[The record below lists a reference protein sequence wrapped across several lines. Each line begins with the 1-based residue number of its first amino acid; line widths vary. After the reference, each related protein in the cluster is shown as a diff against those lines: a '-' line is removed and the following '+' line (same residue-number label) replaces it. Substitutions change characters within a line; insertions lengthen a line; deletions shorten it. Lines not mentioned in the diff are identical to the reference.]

1 MHSRF
6 NNRNFGVLEI
16 IVSVAILAAF
26 SVFVLRLFAAASKD
40 EKLMLESDQANYTA
54 VSYIEEFKGGAS
66 PFTICEELGSARP
79 SDGYYSSKVALGE
92 TYALVEI
99 KKENANASGALYEIS
114 VDIKRNSDKHDLCKL
129 SGLQYFQG

>member
-1 MHSRF
+1 
-6 NNRNFGVLEI
+6 
-16 IVSVAILAAF
+16 
-26 SVFVLRLFAAASKD
+26 
-40 EKLMLESDQANYTA
+40 
-54 VSYIEEFKGGAS
+54 
-66 PFTICEELGSARP
+66 
-79 SDGYYSSKVALGE
+79 VALGE